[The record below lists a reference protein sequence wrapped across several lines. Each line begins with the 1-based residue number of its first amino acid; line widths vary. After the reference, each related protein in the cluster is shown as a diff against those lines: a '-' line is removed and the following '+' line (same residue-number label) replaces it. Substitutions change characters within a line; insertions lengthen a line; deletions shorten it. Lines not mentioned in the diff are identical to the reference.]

1 MFLLRRSY
9 EIWDRV
15 ITAQSSSSTVQT
27 KPDEDDHQTI
37 PIDNEGAVNK
47 KIKKIEDKKSNSNV

>member
-1 MFLLRRSY
+1 MRFG
-9 EIWDRV
+9 IGF
-15 ITAQSSSSTVQT
+15 ITAQSPASTVQT

-37 PIDNEGAVNK
+37 LIDNEGAVNK